1 MKKILPTQKSSVL
14 DGFTAE
20 FYQTKP
26 FFFFSQKNTHG
37 SMLFRFCSLRNHLK
51 ATLVCLTVLWFS
63 NLNQVQLEVLIY
75 SLAGHSFVFVVTF

>member
-26 FFFFSQKNTHG
+26 FFFSVKKILMG
-37 SMLFRFCSLRNHLK
+37 
-51 ATLVCLTVLWFS
+51 VCYLDFAL
-63 NLNQVQLEVLIY
+63 
-75 SLAGHSFVFVVTF
+75 